1 MKKLRITIGDK
12 SYDVSVEVLS
22 DDSAPVP
29 TIPRPAAGSSHIA
42 PPPTAAPAR
51 PTGAA
56 APGVIISPMAGMVKS
71 IQVKEG
77 DSVEQGQV
85 LVLLDAMKVENR
97 ITAPSAGKVSK
108 ILVKEGDTVT
118 EGHVLL
124 EMN

>member
-22 DDSAPVP
+22 DDSAPV
-29 TIPRPAAGSSHIA
+29 TNIPRPAITSSPVVA
-42 PPPTAAPAR
+42 PAAAAPAR

-56 APGVIISPMAGMVKS
+56 APGVIISPMAGMVKA

-97 ITAPSAGKVSK
+97 ITAPTAGKVSK
-108 ILVKEGDTVT
+108 ILVKEGDTVS